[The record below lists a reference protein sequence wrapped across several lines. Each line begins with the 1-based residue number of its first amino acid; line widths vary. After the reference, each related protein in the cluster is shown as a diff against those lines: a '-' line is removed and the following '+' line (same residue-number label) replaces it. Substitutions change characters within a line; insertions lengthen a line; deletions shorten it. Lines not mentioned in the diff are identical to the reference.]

1 MDAHFHGLFAMK
13 FPDRRGPIAIHDRR
27 KRFAET
33 LLCDIQ

>member
-1 MDAHFHGLFAMK
+1 MSIFHGLFAMK
-13 FPDRRGPIAIHDRR
+13 FPDRCGSITIYDRR

>member
-1 MDAHFHGLFAMK
+1 MPIFHGLFAMN
-13 FPDRRGPIAIHDRR
+13 FPDRRGTIAMQGGR

>member
-1 MDAHFHGLFAMK
+1 MSIFHGLFAIK
-13 FPDRRGPIAIHDRR
+13 FSDRRGTIAMQGGR